1 MMLELSNLCTDIVVS
16 FALGQG
22 RPSTC
27 GCADLD
33 AQSGQERHTIAA
45 GVELLYLV
53 ASFLLSG

>member
-33 AQSGQERHTIAA
+33 AQSEQVRRTIAA
-45 GVELLYLV
+45 GVELL
-53 ASFLLSG
+53 